1 MSQSEEDISKNPE
14 HRSENTQIIS
24 QNEEKG

>member
-1 MSQSEEDISKNPE
+1 MSHGEEDISKNPK
-14 HRSENTQIIS
+14 NILQNAQIIS